1 MSICRF
7 LWASLVIVTLCVLNV
22 YAHAENVRAVKLY
35 YPENLDSKGKQ
46 IPITPEVLNVFKHFE
61 RAANLKFSI
70 EILPW
75 KRAQLEVARG
85 EGIIYGF
92 SKSSERLEQF
102 RFSLPVLSLPVW
114 AISYGSENANIAELN
129 DLKAKVVSSSVG
141 VTHGI
146 EYERARNKIFTVQED
161 LLSYQERFKRLV
173 AKRSDVM
180 FIPFNQSVSRDQID
194 QAIHHKMIVSFKDPD
209 LTGRR
214 FNVSH
219 NPIFLDTIHFASSK
233 HHFQDVIDKID
244 LAIERGTKNGQLKK
258 LFKAY

>member
-1 MSICRF
+1 MSNLRF
-7 LWASLVIVTLCVLNV
+7 LWAFLVIVTLCAVNV
-22 YAHAENVRAVKLY
+22 CAHAKNIRSIKLY
-35 YPENLDSKGKQ
+35 YPENLDPKGKQ
-46 IPITPEVLNVFKHFE
+46 IPVTPEVLKVFRYFE
-61 RAANLKFSI
+61 RTANLKFSI

-75 KRAQLEVARG
+75 KRAQLEVTRG

-92 SKSSERLEQF
+92 SKSNERLGQF

-129 DLKAKVVSSSVG
+129 DLKFKVVASSVG

-161 LLSYQERFKRLV
+161 LLSYQDRFKKLV

-180 FIPFNQSVSRDQID
+180 FIPFNQYVSRDQID
-194 QAIHHKMIVSFKDPD
+194 QAIHQKMIVAFNDPE

-244 LAIERGTKNGQLKK
+244 LAIERGTKNGSLAK

>member
-1 MSICRF
+1 MSNLRF
-7 LWASLVIVTLCVLNV
+7 LLAFLVIVTLCAVNNC
-22 YAHAENVRAVKLY
+22 ANAENVRSIRLY
-35 YPENLDSKGKQ
+35 YPENLDTKGRQ
-46 IPITPEVLNVFKHFE
+46 IPITPEVLNVFKYFE
-61 RAANLKFSI
+61 RATSLKFSI

-102 RFSLPVLSLPVW
+102 RFSLPVLSLPIW
-114 AISYGSENANIAELN
+114 AISYGPENANIAELN
-129 DLKAKVVSSSVG
+129 DLKAKVVASGVG

-146 EYERARNKIFTVQED
+146 EYERARNKIFTVHED
-161 LLSYQERFKRLV
+161 LLSHQERFKKLLI
-173 AKRSDVM
+173 KRSDVM
-180 FIPFNQSVSRDQID
+180 FIPFNQHLNRDQID
-194 QAIHHKMIVSFKDPD
+194 QAINDKMIKGFNDPE

-233 HHFQDVIDKID
+233 HHLQDVIDKID